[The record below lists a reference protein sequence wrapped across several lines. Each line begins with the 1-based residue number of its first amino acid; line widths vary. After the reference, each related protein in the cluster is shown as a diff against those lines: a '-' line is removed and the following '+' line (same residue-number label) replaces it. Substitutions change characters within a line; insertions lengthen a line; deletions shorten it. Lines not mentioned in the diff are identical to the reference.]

1 MMFFSSSLLVLALSA
16 FAVGSPTPSPNEVA
30 RQDSS
35 PNSSVVPLTLNKVL
49 GTLNQAVLEL
59 GPGIG
64 EFLCVPMSHDNNEL
78 NLDAIVAASGPEG
91 QLPSASVVPLL
102 EQLAGTLT
110 DSTGQL
116 AAVGPGNM
124 GAADEDIG
132 KLVESILNELND
144 ALNKLVP
151 KLGLNGVL
159 TPLDG
164 ALTGLLTGLSPV
176 LGPVVAA
183 VGAIL
188 VPVGGVVGGL
198 LATLNLSALFTSSS
212 TFLRAAL
219 CFEPLFY
226 SVSAVSVVGG
236 SQPQSQLY
244 VGAVKFVRG
253 TIFDLNP
260 EMAATG
266 SSEAPLDPSPPS
278 PTYHVQ
284 KHKNVALRTRPKNT

>member
-1 MMFFSSSLLVLALSA
+1 MMFFSFSLLFLALSA
-16 FAVGSPTPSPNEVA
+16 CAVGIPMPSPNAVA

-35 PNSSVVPLTLNKVL
+35 PNTSVAPVTLNKVL

-59 GPGIG
+59 APGI
-64 EFLCVPMSHDNNEL
+64 
-78 NLDAIVAASGPEG
+78 DAIVAASGPEG

-102 EQLAGTLT
+102 KQVADTLT

-198 LATLNLSALFTSSS
+198 LASLNLSGL
-212 TFLRAAL
+212 
-219 CFEPLFY
+219 
-226 SVSAVSVVGG
+226 
-236 SQPQSQLY
+236 
-244 VGAVKFVRG
+244 
-253 TIFDLNP
+253 
-260 EMAATG
+260 
-266 SSEAPLDPSPPS
+266 
-278 PTYHVQ
+278 
-284 KHKNVALRTRPKNT
+284 